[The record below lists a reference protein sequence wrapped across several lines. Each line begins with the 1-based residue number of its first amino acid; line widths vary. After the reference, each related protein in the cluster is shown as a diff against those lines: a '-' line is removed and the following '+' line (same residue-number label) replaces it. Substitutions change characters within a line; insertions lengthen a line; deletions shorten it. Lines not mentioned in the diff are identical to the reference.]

1 MEDGR
6 ANCSGQYIG
15 FGLLYVTTRHPLS
28 TLWIVHCNVIRPH
41 RSTSCMRP
49 IATDGVVLSVRLS
62 VCHDREPCKA
72 TEPIVTPFGMLT
84 RVGPR
89 NYILDGVQIPTNE
102 QF

>member
-1 MEDGR
+1 
-6 ANCSGQYIG
+6 
-15 FGLLYVTTRHPLS
+15 
-28 TLWIVHCNVIRPH
+28 
-41 RSTSCMRP
+41 MRP